1 MCQVELLKIKTGD
14 VISECSLSDI
24 DGAVFDLENI
34 KGNRALVSFYRFSL
48 CPFCHLRI
56 NETKNYKENF
66 GDNFKMIAI
75 FNCTLESLQKS
86 STKHDS
92 SIHILADEKRFY
104 FDKYSVEKSGF
115 GVFLGSIIGFF
126 RFMKAI
132 FVKGF
137 NPLTSLSGAFPGLP
151 VDVLVDES
159 GVVQDVKYGKTT
171 IDHIPMSDVIS
182 FSKT

>member
-1 MCQVELLKIKTGD
+1 MKIKKGD
-14 VISECSLSDI
+14 VINELSLPSV
-24 DGAVFDLENI
+24 DGSVFDLESI
-34 KGNRALVSFYRFSL
+34 KGKKSLISFYRYSS

-56 NETKNYKENF
+56 NETINNKENF
-66 GDNFKMIAI
+66 GENFETIAV

-92 SIHILADEKRFY
+92 SIYILADEERFY
-104 FDKYSVEKSGF
+104 FDKYNVEKSGF

-137 NPLTSLSGAFPGLP
+137 NPLTSLSGAFTGLP